1 MNITNVHD
9 GFYID
14 RNSANYLKIFSI
26 SLQFKGKNV
35 IFEKLTTF

>member
-1 MNITNVHD
+1 MNITHIHA
-9 GFYID
+9 GFYI
-14 RNSANYLKIFSI
+14 NMNNANYLKIFSI